1 MDISGTVTENTA
13 YGFHK
18 SHGVHG
24 RTAEEVVQA
33 AGSEDIT
40 LYRNYMTVMSHSMSD
55 EDFAKLQK
63 EGHSLTDVD
72 IDEAV
77 TILDTIKA
85 EMIKGGAN
93 VVGYTD
99 DIDMDKLAE
108 ITGSMAFA
116 EQLVQAFAMEDIPV
130 TQENVEQAL
139 EAFSRG
145 EELTELSDGA
155 MKY

>member
-1 MDISGTVTENTA
+1 MHITFNNTPSSNVDKVTTAYPAASSASKRAESSYALDISGTVTENTA

-24 RTAEEVVQA
+24 RTAEEVMQA
-33 AGSEDIT
+33 AGSEELT

-72 IDEAV
+72 IEEAV

-93 VVGYTD
+93 VVGYT
-99 DIDMDKLAE
+99 
-108 ITGSMAFA
+108 
-116 EQLVQAFAMEDIPV
+116 
-130 TQENVEQAL
+130 
-139 EAFSRG
+139 
-145 EELTELSDGA
+145 
-155 MKY
+155 